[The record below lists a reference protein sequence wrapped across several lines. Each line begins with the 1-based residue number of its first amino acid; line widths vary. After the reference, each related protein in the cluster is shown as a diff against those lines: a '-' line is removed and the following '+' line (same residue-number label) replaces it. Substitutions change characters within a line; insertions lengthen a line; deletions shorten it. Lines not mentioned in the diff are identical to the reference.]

1 MPTRRNFIGAVTG
14 FALPALA
21 RGAFAQDSNNIS
33 GDSPMNAD
41 IVLFN
46 GRLTTLDRTNPSA
59 TAVAIKDGKF
69 LAVGSDQ
76 EILALKGADTKL
88 VDLKGRRVLPGLID
102 NHLHIIRGGLNFNM
116 ELRWDGIRSLADAM
130 DMLRRQVAI
139 TPPPQWVRVVGGF
152 TEHQFAEKRLP
163 TIDEINAVAPDT
175 PVFLLH
181 LYDRALLNGAA
192 LRAVGYDRNTPA
204 PHGGEITR
212 DANGNPTGMLL
223 AKPNAAI
230 LYATLAKGP
239 KLPFDYQVNSTRH
252 FMRELNRLGVT
263 GAIDAG
269 GGFQNYPED
278 YAVIRK
284 LSDEGQMTI
293 RLAYNLFTQKPK
305 EEKQDFLN
313 WTATSK
319 YKQGDDYFRHNG
331 AGEMLVFSAADFEDF
346 RQPRPDMPAEMED
359 DLEGVVRVL
368 AENRWPWRM
377 HATYDETI
385 SRSLDV
391 FEKVNK
397 EVPLEGLNWFFDHA
411 ETISDKS
418 IDRIAALGGG
428 IAVQHRMAYQGEY
441 FVERYGAGAA
451 EATPPVA
458 KMLEKGVKVSAGTDA
473 TRVAS
478 YNPWVSLAWMVTGRT
493 VGGMRIYPERN
504 CLDRETAL
512 RMWTENV
519 TWFSNEEGKKGRIE
533 KGQLADLVIP
543 DRDFFSC
550 PEDEI
555 SHISA
560 ELTMVGGRVVW
571 GAGEFASLDDNPV
584 PPAMPDWSPVR
595 AFGGFAAWGEPQR
608 AGKNSLRIKASSMCG
623 CANDCNVH
631 GHDHA
636 TAWSAK
642 LPISD
647 LKGFWGALGCACWA
661 V

>member
-1 MPTRRNFIGAVTG
+1 MTDAAAPDLI
-14 FALPALA
+14 LH
-21 RGAFAQDSNNIS
+21 RG
-33 GDSPMNAD
+33 
-41 IVLFN
+41 LF
-46 GRLTTLDRTNPSA
+46 TTLDRANPTAS
-59 TAVAIKDGKF
+59 AVAITDGRF
-69 LAVGSDQ
+69 SHVGRDVEIMPLAGPATRGIDM
-76 EILALKGADTKL
+76 
-88 VDLKGRRVLPGLID
+88 KGRRVLPGLID

-116 ELRWDGIRSLADAM
+116 ELRWDGVRSLSDAM
-130 DMLRRQVAI
+130 SMLKRQVAI

-163 TIDEINAVAPDT
+163 TIEELNAVAPDT

-192 LRAVGYDRNTPA
+192 LRAVGYDRNTPE
-204 PHGGEITR
+204 PPGGSITR

-223 AKPNAAI
+223 AKPNAGI

-269 GGFQNYPED
+269 GGFQNYPDD
-278 YAVIRK
+278 YAVIQK
-284 LSDEGQMTI
+284 LADENQLTV
-293 RLAYNLFTQKPK
+293 RLAYNLFTQKPNG
-305 EEKQDFLN
+305 EKDDFLN
-313 WTATSK
+313 WTKTSK
-319 YKQGDDYFRHNG
+319 YKQGTDYFRHNG

-346 RQPRPDMPAEMED
+346 RQPRPDMAPEMEGELD
-359 DLEGVVRVL
+359 GVVRTLVQ
-368 AENRWPWRM
+368 NRWPWRM

-391 FEKVNK
+391 FERVNQDM
-397 EVPLEGLNWFFDHA
+397 PLEGLNWFFDHA
-411 ETISDKS
+411 ETISDES

-458 KMLEKGVKVSAGTDA
+458 RMLEKGVKVSAGTDA

-478 YNPWVSLAWMVTGRT
+478 YNPWVSLAWLITGRT
-493 VGGMRIYPERN
+493 VGGLRITPQRN

-533 KGQLADLVIP
+533 VGQLADLVVP
-543 DRDFFSC
+543 DRDFFAC
-550 PEDEI
+550 AEDAI
-555 SHISA
+555 ADTSA
-560 ELTMVGGRVVW
+560 LLTMVGGKIVW
-571 GAGEFASLDDNPV
+571 GAGEFGPLDENPV

-595 AFGGFAAWGEPQR
+595 AFGGYAAWGEAQPQ
-608 AGKNSLRIKASSMCG
+608 ASLQQKAAHACG
-623 CANDCNVH
+623 CANSCTVH

-636 TAWSAK
+636 TAWSSK

>member
-1 MPTRRNFIGAVTG
+1 V
-14 FALPALA
+14 
-21 RGAFAQDSNNIS
+21 S
-33 GDSPMNAD
+33 GPDL
-41 IVLFN
+41 ILHHGLV
-46 GRLTTLDRTNPSA
+46 TTLDRANPVA
-59 TAVAIKDGKF
+59 TAIAVKDGKF
-69 LAVGSDQ
+69 LAVGHDSDVMK
-76 EILALKGADTKL
+76 LAGPRTRII
-88 VDLKGRRVLPGLID
+88 DLKGRRVLPGLID

-116 ELRWDGIRSLADAM
+116 ELRWDGVPSLADAM
-130 DMLRRQVAI
+130 AMLKAQVAV

-163 TIDEINAVAPDT
+163 TIDELNEVAPDT
-175 PVFLLH
+175 PVFILH

-192 LRAVGYDRNTPA
+192 LRAVGYDKNTPE
-204 PHGGEITR
+204 PPGGQILR
-212 DANGNPTGMLL
+212 DAAGNPTGLLL
-223 AKPNAAI
+223 AKPNAGI
-230 LYATLAKGP
+230 LYSTLAKGP
-239 KLPFDYQVNSTRH
+239 KLPFDYQLNSTRH

-269 GGFQNYPED
+269 GGFQNYPDD
-278 YAVIRK
+278 YAIIQK
-284 LSDEGQMTI
+284 LAEDGQLTI

-305 EEKQDFLN
+305 GEKEDFLN
-313 WTATSK
+313 WTKNSK

-346 RQPRPDMPAEMED
+346 RQPRPDMGPEMEG
-359 DLEGVVRVL
+359 DLEEVVRVL

-385 SRSLDV
+385 SRALDV
-391 FEKVNK
+391 FEKVNQDI
-397 EVPLEGLNWFFDHA
+397 PLEGLNWFFDHA
-411 ETISDKS
+411 ETISEQS

-441 FVERYGAGAA
+441 FVERYGIGAA
-451 EATPPVA
+451 MATPPVA
-458 KMLEKGVKVSAGTDA
+458 KILEKGVPVSAGTDA

-478 YNPWVSLAWMVTGRT
+478 YNPWVSLSWLVTGRT
-493 VGGMRIYPERN
+493 VGGMRLYPRQN

-519 TWFSNEEGKKGRIE
+519 TWFSNEQGKKGRIAE
-533 KGQLADLVIP
+533 GQLADLIVP

-550 PEDEI
+550 SEDEI
-555 SHISA
+555 AGTSSL
-560 ELTMVGGRVVW
+560 LTMVGGKFVY
-571 GAGEFASLDDNPV
+571 GAGDFAALDDSPP

-595 AFGGFAAWGEPQR
+595 RYGGYAAWGDQTLHR
-608 AGKNSLRIKASSMCG
+608 AAASACDCG
-623 CANDCNVH
+623 SSCGMH
-631 GHDHA
+631 GHSHA

-647 LKGFWGALGCACWA
+647 LKSFWGALGCSCWA